1 MYLFSRSIRL
11 SGIKGQEAIGWATR
25 LTEVVKN
32 VSGLDVGL
40 WQTLYS
46 GEVGKLS
53 WTTFVPDM
61 AALEGAFAKLDADA
75 GLNEL
80 VEQGDEYV
88 VQVTLSD
95 VIGKV
100 VHGQPDPSRNV
111 SYVSVVATTIR
122 AGKFARGYS
131 LGVEIAQA
139 AEKITGLPSLFV
151 GNSTGDYSG
160 VAWVSGFTD
169 IGELE
174 RAQNALDESQA
185 FVELLDSE
193 IAGVYND
200 QPGAAPRTLYRKI
213 A

>member
-1 MYLFSRSIRL
+1 MYLFSRGIRL
-11 SGIKGQEAIGWATR
+11 SGVKGQESIGWATK
-25 LTEVVKN
+25 LTELKN
-32 VSGLDVGL
+32 ISGLDVGL
-40 WQTLYS
+40 WHTLYS

-61 AALEGAFAKLDADA
+61 AALEGAFAKLDVDA
-75 GLNEL
+75 GLSEL

-88 VQVTLSD
+88 IQGTLRD
-95 VIGKV
+95 VMGKV
-100 VHGQPDPSRNV
+100 VRGQPDPSRNV
-111 SYVSVVATTIR
+111 NYVSVVATTIR
-122 AGKFARGYS
+122 AGKLGRGYP
-131 LGVEIAQA
+131 LGVQIAET

-151 GNSTGDYSG
+151 ANSTGDYSG
-160 VAWVSGFTD
+160 VAGVAGFTE

-174 RAQNALDESQA
+174 RAQNALDESQT
-185 FVELLDSE
+185 FVGLLDSE

>member
-1 MYLFSRSIRL
+1 MYLFSRTIRL
-11 SGIKGQEAIGWATR
+11 SGVKGQEAIGWATR
-25 LTEVVKN
+25 LTGVVKN

-40 WQTLYS
+40 WHTLFS
-46 GEVGKLS
+46 GQVGTLS

-88 VQVTLSD
+88 IQGTLSD
-95 VIGKV
+95 VMANVIY
-100 VHGQPDPSRNV
+100 GQPDPSRNV
-111 SYVSVVATTIR
+111 NYASVVATTIK

-131 LGVEIAQA
+131 LGVEIAQT

-151 GNSTGDYSG
+151 ANSTGDYAG

-169 IGELE
+169 IAELE
-174 RAQNALDESQA
+174 RAQNELNESQA
-185 FVELLDSE
+185 FVGLLDSE

-213 A
+213 T